1 MSRESAAPGRFFD
14 ILGGGGNVANIVL
27 WKNKALSAG
36 ILIGVTIIWL
46 LFEVV
51 EFHFITL
58 VCHFL
63 TIMMII
69 LLIWSKSS
77 SLIQIR
83 TPHRIDE
90 FNLSESTCAFLF
102 GNLSWLLIKFYDISS
117 GNDFRLFLLTLVLLW
132 ILSVIGEYFSSP
144 SLLYFVFLCLETLP
158 AICVSFQGEVDYLAG
173 KSTQDMKKLF
183 QDFNSKVL
191 DRIPRA
197 PTKEKK

>member
-1 MSRESAAPGRFFD
+1 MCRESAAPGRFFD

-36 ILIGVTIIWL
+36 ILIGVTIICL
-46 LFEVV
+46 EILNSANCDYLF
-51 EFHFITL
+51 FI
-58 VCHFL
+58 FR
-63 TIMMII
+63 
-69 LLIWSKSS
+69 
-77 SLIQIR
+77 R

-117 GNDFRLFLLTLVLLW
+117 GNDFRLFFLLSGVSYISVRRRTFLPC
-132 ILSVIGEYFSSP
+132 SVIFFSRNEPNWDCVFVSGIK
-144 SLLYFVFLCLETLP
+144 VFLCLETLP
-158 AICVSFQGEVDYLAG
+158 AISVRFQGEVDYLAG

>member
-14 ILGGGGNVANIVL
+14 ILGGGGNVIELEMNNGLCPEFQTILTWLVLTVSPGSLEILNSANCDY
-27 WKNKALSAG
+27 
-36 ILIGVTIIWL
+36 
-46 LFEVV
+46 LF
-51 EFHFITL
+51 FI
-58 VCHFL
+58 FR
-63 TIMMII
+63 
-69 LLIWSKSS
+69 
-77 SLIQIR
+77 R

-117 GNDFRLFLLTLVLLW
+117 GNDFRLFFLTLVLLW

-158 AICVSFQGEVDYLAG
+158 AICVRFQGEVDYLAG